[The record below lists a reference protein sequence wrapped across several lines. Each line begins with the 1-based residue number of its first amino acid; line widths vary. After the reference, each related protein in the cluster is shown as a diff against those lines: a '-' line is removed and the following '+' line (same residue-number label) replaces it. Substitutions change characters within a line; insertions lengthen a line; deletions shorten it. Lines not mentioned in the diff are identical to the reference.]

1 MGWKLSK
8 VYLGTSSRARLR
20 TRVRSLQVQNRLMEI
35 VVSEI
40 TTEEKSR
47 IFLSFNLASNVSN
60 AEFRFGRSPT
70 VFGDF

>member
-20 TRVRSLQVQNRLMEI
+20 TRVRSLLVQNRLMEI

-40 TTEEKSR
+40 LPEEKSR
-47 IFLSFNLASNVSN
+47 IFLSFNLASNVLN
-60 AEFRFGRSPT
+60 AEFRFGQKPHR
-70 VFGDF
+70 FW